1 MGTNVRQ
8 NIVTN
13 GLVLYLD
20 AGSRMSYN
28 SGSTTWRDLSGNNY
42 SGSLI
47 NGPIFS
53 NENQGNIVFD
63 GVNDYVTL
71 SSGSGINVGVTFT
84 LQTWVKVTRFGGA
97 RGGGFGTWNRASIIS
112 NSYPY
117 TANQGFYLTCTS
129 QNPAASWAATPG
141 YETFLLSLGQ
151 DNSVRIAQYG
161 SLTNY
166 VNKWVNLSAVVVNSA
181 TPIRLYIN
189 GIETAYANF
198 PWYCNGLS
206 SLLYSARPCFLG
218 TRSELYEYAAASIG
232 LFTMYNRALSQ
243 QELNQNYN
251 ATKNRFGLF

>member
-63 GVNDYVTL
+63 GVNHYVTL

-84 LQTWVKVTRFGGA
+84 LQTWVKVTRFGGFS
-97 RGGGFGTWNRASIIS
+97 GGWNRASIIS

-117 TANQGFYLTCTS
+117 TANQGFYLSCTS

-141 YETFLLSLGQ
+141 YETFFLSLGQ
-151 DNSVRIAQYG
+151 DNSFRTAQYG

-166 VNKWVNLSAVVVNSA
+166 VNKWVNLSAVVNSA

-189 GIETAYANF
+189 GIETAYAYNG
-198 PWYCNGLS
+198 NGLS

-218 TRSELYEYAAASIG
+218 TRDGLSEYASANIG

-243 QELNQNYN
+243 QELNQNNN

>member
-84 LQTWVKVTRFGGA
+84 LQTWVKVTRFGGFI
-97 RGGGFGTWNRASIIS
+97 GGGNWNRASIIS

-166 VNKWVNLSAVVVNSA
+166 VNKWVNLSAVVNSA

-198 PWYCNGLS
+198 PWVPNGNGLS

-218 TRSELYEYAAASIG
+218 ARNELFEYAAASIG